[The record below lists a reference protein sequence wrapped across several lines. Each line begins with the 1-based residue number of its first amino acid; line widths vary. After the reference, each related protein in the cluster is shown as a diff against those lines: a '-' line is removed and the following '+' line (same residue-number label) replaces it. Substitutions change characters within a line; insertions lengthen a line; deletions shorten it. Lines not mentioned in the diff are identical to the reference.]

1 MKKLIKHC
9 YAQATKRLIDVTLPN
24 IVDKFLHL
32 VEEQFSTEQTNLS
45 LSRFKFQKLSMLI
58 QKLETIGY

>member
-1 MKKLIKHC
+1 MLK
-9 YAQATKRLIDVTLPN
+9 LIDVTLPN

-32 VEEQFSTEQTNLS
+32 VEERFSTEQTNLV